1 MKECPI
7 CKSNNVITLTDK
19 DHAYGL
25 VKITAPD
32 NADFNTLL
40 LVNVYMCK
48 DCGNVQLQHVDPK
61 AVKK

>member
-7 CKSNNVITLTDK
+7 CKSNNIVTLTDK

-25 VKITAPD
+25 VQLIAPATVD
-32 NADFNTLL
+32 AKTFLPVNA
-40 LVNVYMCK
+40 YMCK
-48 DCGNVQLQHVDPK
+48 NCGNVQLQHIDPK